1 MWKIFPL
8 TITRDGRKVPIREVK
23 WQEQATSDPNVIAQ
37 WQQLYGH
44 KIKLWGL
51 PTGPENGIL
60 ALDVDVKDGGLEAVK
75 KYDVPL
81 TKTQITRSGGIHH
94 LFKYPNDGES
104 YGNKVKFD
112 GSGLDVRGEGGY
124 VAVYNLTDVPMIDAP
139 QWLRDVSRK
148 TKRQEV
154 NVEDAVKV
162 SPEIVNKKLEEACEN
177 IREAPEGES
186 NNVLNT
192 EAYKIG
198 QLVVSGSVDY
208 QYAYDM
214 LFKAAKDRG
223 KPDYEAKATIE
234 SGFKGGGKNP
244 VVCPFGK
251 DEPILTIPVL
261 DTPVQE
267 RWTPPFFN
275 SLDLVNFQKLKKPQI
290 FKNYSTEDIH
300 LTTADGGTGKTT
312 LKLYEAVCL
321 ALGEDFLGFE
331 NTRREGARTL
341 FITGEDTREKLGAMI
356 GAICKQMGILKDK
369 KKMSKIKNNIVVK
382 KDDDLCLITKDRQG
396 FIHINQ
402 ESLNKVMEAIVDLKP
417 TLIVFDPISS
427 FWGSE
432 SALNDMSKVVAKF
445 MGKLV
450 VASGACVE
458 VINHMGKS
466 SSAGKDMT
474 QFAGRG
480 GTGLPSHSRVSRVL
494 RGISEEEYKE
504 ETGFELKE
512 NQSAMICNV
521 NKFSDGS
528 PLLNNP
534 FIIVREGFLF
544 SKVALVAREI
554 KEEADKVTDTER
566 VFKYIKSER
575 EQGRYPSKNVIVGK
589 FNTDADKISKDRTSM
604 ALEMLMYQ
612 GHQGL
617 KIKAVENPDPE
628 VGGKAFIITDMDNRE
643 VEYE

>member
-1 MWKIFPL
+1 
-8 TITRDGRKVPIREVK
+8 
-23 WQEQATSDPNVIAQ
+23 
-37 WQQLYGH
+37 
-44 KIKLWGL
+44 
-51 PTGPENGIL
+51 
-60 ALDVDVKDGGLEAVK
+60 
-75 KYDVPL
+75 
-81 TKTQITRSGGIHH
+81 
-94 LFKYPNDGES
+94 
-104 YGNKVKFD
+104 
-112 GSGLDVRGEGGY
+112 
-124 VAVYNLTDVPMIDAP
+124 
-139 QWLRDVSRK
+139 
-148 TKRQEV
+148 
-154 NVEDAVKV
+154 
-162 SPEIVNKKLEEACEN
+162 
-177 IREAPEGES
+177 
-186 NNVLNT
+186 
-192 EAYKIG
+192 
-198 QLVVSGSVDY
+198 
-208 QYAYDM
+208 
-214 LFKAAKDRG
+214 
-223 KPDYEAKATIE
+223 
-234 SGFKGGGKNP
+234 
-244 VVCPFGK
+244 
-251 DEPILTIPVL
+251 
-261 DTPVQE
+261 
-267 RWTPPFFN
+267 
-275 SLDLVNFQKLKKPQI
+275 
-290 FKNYSTEDIH
+290 
-300 LTTADGGTGKTT
+300 
-312 LKLYEAVCL
+312 
-321 ALGEDFLGFE
+321 
-331 NTRREGARTL
+331 
-341 FITGEDTREKLGAMI
+341 MI